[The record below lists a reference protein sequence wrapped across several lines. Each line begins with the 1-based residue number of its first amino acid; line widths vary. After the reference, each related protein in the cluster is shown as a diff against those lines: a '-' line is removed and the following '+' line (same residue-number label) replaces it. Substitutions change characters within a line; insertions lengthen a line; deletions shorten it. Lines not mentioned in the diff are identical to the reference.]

1 MPSSSTLLS
10 SSTSST
16 NTLNTLNTSTGG
28 GVGSKGYQSG
38 YMMGTSLSSG
48 GPQESDEPLPT
59 VSTKAKMN
67 SSKLD
72 DGKGGSRWGMDS
84 MFDYAGMRAE
94 DEDAPPMMSV
104 NDIPS
109 ATGAS
114 SSRLTSSSLL
124 LSHSSP
130 PIHRTTSTSSSP
142 DPSYIIVF
150 GYPPDK
156 YAPTLD
162 FFLSLSS
169 EYSMST
175 NAPSSAGTTQPES
188 LYDVGNAFKLGYT
201 NPADAVRALR
211 KNGDVIRGGSGA
223 GGWMVGVKWADAS
236 ANISSPP
243 QSASLGAYRQHQSV
257 HDEADNMDVDAP
269 GSVGTPIKLARRPC
283 AV

>member
-59 VSTKAKMN
+59 RHWRPFLAAYIV
-67 SSKLD
+67 L
-72 DGKGGSRWGMDS
+72 
-84 MFDYAGMRAE
+84 
-94 DEDAPPMMSV
+94 
-104 NDIPS
+104 
-109 ATGAS
+109 
-114 SSRLTSSSLL
+114 SSSLTPL
-124 LSHSSP
+124 PAYTPHHEYLVV
-130 PIHRTTSTSSSP
+130 P
-142 DPSYIIVF
+142 DPSVF

-188 LYDVGNAFKLGYT
+188 LYDVGNAFKLGTPSPLMPCARYART
-201 NPADAVRALR
+201 GTSSAVAA
-211 KNGDVIRGGSGA
+211 VQA
-223 GGWMVGVKWADAS
+223 GGW
-236 ANISSPP
+236 
-243 QSASLGAYRQHQSV
+243 SV
-257 HDEADNMDVDAP
+257 
-269 GSVGTPIKLARRPC
+269 
-283 AV
+283 